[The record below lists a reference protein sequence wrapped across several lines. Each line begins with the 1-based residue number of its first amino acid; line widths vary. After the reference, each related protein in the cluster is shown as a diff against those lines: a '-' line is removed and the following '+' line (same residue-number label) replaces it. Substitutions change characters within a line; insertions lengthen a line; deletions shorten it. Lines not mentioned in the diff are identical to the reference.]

1 MGLGLFLVPTV
12 GGYWFLTHCNY
23 TRYRAFRDSGYHVL
37 FSSAFVGALLF
48 GIAHLIIRL
57 LNHFCPQINALW
69 AGYFP
74 AAYSD
79 TVVLSVVLGA
89 ALPLLI
95 NRFYNEHQGAW
106 RAARENNDF
115 VELLLA
121 EAMTLNELVELSLHS
136 GKSYIGFVVESGI
149 KRQQGEPDV
158 ALLPALSGYRDQE
171 TRELKIT
178 TDYAPVI
185 SLALESWGLSDED
198 FRIVIPMSQI
208 VSARLFFPEADELF
222 QERPDGAEADEGRME
237 AG

>member
-37 FSSAFVGALLF
+37 FSSAFAGALLF
-48 GIAHLIIRL
+48 GIAHLIILL
-57 LNHFCPQINALW
+57 LNHLCPQINAIW

-79 TVVLSVVLGA
+79 TVVLSVVLGM

-121 EAMTLNELVELSLHS
+121 AAISRRELVELSLHS
-136 GKSYIGFVVESGI
+136 GKAYIGFVVESGI

-158 ALLPALSGYRDQE
+158 ALIPALSGYRDPE

-178 TDYAPVI
+178 THYATVMVH
-185 SLALESWGLSDED
+185 SLELRADLINED

-208 VSARLFFPEADELF
+208 VSARLFFPEAYELF
-222 QERPDGAEADEGRME
+222 QEGPEAAAAE
-237 AG
+237 